1 MTMFRKQA
9 GFAVDDIVTTVCDPT
24 SSILFL
30 VAPAVIILLTL
41 VAAMVCLKFQNQL
54 SSPGPAP

>member
-30 VAPAVIILLTL
+30 VAPAVIILLSL
-41 VAAMVCLKFQNQL
+41 VAAMVGLEFQKEL
-54 SSPGPAP
+54 SSPNL